1 MSWLPLSLRFCV
13 APFAFSEKYTES
25 LRLEHI
31 YKARQMA
38 DGQLRGAMEEGGQG
52 SRAFTAPRNSHTHWA
67 LCQCLCNALRVRGAR
82 QIPYFLARLVGLIS
96 HL

>member
-1 MSWLPLSLRFCV
+1 VFLIFFAVPFVCLRV
-13 APFAFSEKYTES
+13 AGSDAENSVEWQKQC
-25 LRLEHI
+25 
-31 YKARQMA
+31 ARQMA